1 VGGEVKFGCVDGPE
15 FDAHQVDW
23 SLLIERMRSYL
34 DEETGALDLWERE
47 NWHRAMKSR
56 GTF

>member
-1 VGGEVKFGCVDGPE
+1 VDGPE
-15 FDAHQVDW
+15 FDAHLVDW

-34 DEETGALDLWERE
+34 DEETSALDLWERE